1 MTVRDPWTYVSVALG
16 AVALAACA
24 IPARRA
30 SRVIQSWRCVTT
42 RTYYPLVTLP
52 APLVARLHRQA
63 DAARW
68 RVSVAE
74 FAASLEAAVTKAFAG
89 REPSAR
95 DLERFADGLHL
106 ADLALSCACAA
117 GDDAAWEHFVR
128 EYRPA
133 LYRAA
138 DALDPTGR
146 ARELADGLYADLYG
160 MKKRDDGERRS
171 LFRYFHG
178 RSSLATWLRAVLSQ
192 RHVDRIRADRRSEAL
207 PDDESPRALPAPER
221 AVDPHRSRVTEFL
234 RATLARVIG
243 ALAARDRLRLSCY
256 YAQSLTLAQIGRLLG
271 EHEATV
277 SRHLARTRREI
288 RQRVEQHLR
297 DVARFSPADI
307 EECFAA
313 VTDDAGAIDMS
324 DLLGATAVRKDVVV
338 DRSRS

>member
-1 MTVRDPWTYVSVALG
+1 
-16 AVALAACA
+16 
-24 IPARRA
+24 
-30 SRVIQSWRCVTT
+30 
-42 RTYYPLVTLP
+42 VTLP

-74 FAASLEAAVTKAFAG
+74 FAASLETAVAKAFAG

-95 DLERFADGLHL
+95 DLERFAGGLHL
-106 ADLALSCACAA
+106 ADLALACACAA
-117 GDDAAWEHFVR
+117 GDDEAWEHFVR
-128 EYRPA
+128 EYRPT

-138 DALDPTGR
+138 DALDPTGG

-160 MKKRDDGERRS
+160 MTERDGERRS

-178 RSSLATWLRAVLSQ
+178 RSLLATWLRAILSQ
-192 RHVDRIRADRRSEAL
+192 RHVDRIRAARRTEAL
-207 PDDESPRALPAPER
+207 PDDESPSALPAGEP
-221 AVDPHRSRVTEFL
+221 AVDPHRSRVAEFL
-234 RATLARVIG
+234 RATLARVIA
-243 ALAARDRLRLSCY
+243 ALAPRDRLRLSCY

-277 SRHLARTRREI
+277 SRHLTRTRRDI
-288 RQRVEQHLR
+288 RHRVEQHLR

-313 VTDDAGAIDMS
+313 VTDDAGAMDLS
-324 DLLGATAVRKDVVV
+324 DLLGTTAVRKDVVV